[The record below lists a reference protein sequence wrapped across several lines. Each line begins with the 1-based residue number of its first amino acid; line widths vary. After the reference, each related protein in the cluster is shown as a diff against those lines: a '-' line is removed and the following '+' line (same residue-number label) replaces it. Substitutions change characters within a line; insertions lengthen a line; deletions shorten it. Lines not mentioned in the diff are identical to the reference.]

1 MASFSINKTDITYAG
16 GRTGYET
23 VHITNAPSG
32 GIRIVDNGFGIYFR
46 VNTITANQSYE
57 IQTKGTNTSGN
68 TRISSVRFV
77 NNNDDNDYV
86 DVTVT
91 QYSVSTIAIYGEDIF
106 SAGGTSYDL
115 TVPYSIGSTLVLLDV
130 VNPEDP
136 MAVSI
141 TGGSWLSDNSG
152 GHIDTS
158 TTTGFKYGYISYSD
172 NTGTS
177 SRTGTV
183 TYTNGSNTAT
193 LLVTQNAVSPG
204 QMAVSPSSLSFPKT
218 GGSNAFV
225 LAYGGQYSF
234 DNSEV
239 STWASMIMT
248 NVSEG
253 LATGV
258 AVIPESNPSGSL
270 RTGNVYFS
278 DTTGGMATL
287 ALYQAPQYDGMSL
300 NPSSLTFPAA
310 GGSGTTLLTYD
321 SNREPLWD
329 ENPSWISSSYSQ
341 ITSNSREYTITAA
354 SNSSSSARSV
364 NIGVGDRV
372 ISLFLNVTQEGVGA
386 SLTISPTQQTVDS
399 SSGTFTISVS
409 YSGLYSVNYVSNV
422 GWITFVS
429 VSGDDYIF
437 SYSANNT
444 TSDRTG
450 TITFYSGTKQAV
462 FTLNQEGQAAPYI
475 SVTPSSSN
483 VDYTAGSTRV
493 SLSSENVSSVAVS
506 TSYDWISCYPEG
518 SSRVYYTVAYSAN
531 TSSSPRTGT
540 VNFTGT
546 GSTTVST
553 AYTLNQQ
560 GAPSPIMGI
569 TPTSDN
575 VTSAAGEV
583 SVALRTQNIDT
594 VGCSVLDSWIHN
606 NGESGGTYTFGYD
619 ANTGLSSRTGTVR
632 FTGTGPGGT
641 ITKDYTLTQEGTA
654 PIPILVINP
663 TNETINKNR
672 RLVRVTVV
680 TNQDN
685 VTYSILDSTWLTY
698 SSMPTPKTYAFIC
711 SENTGSSSR
720 TNTVT
725 FSAGGLTATYTL
737 IQEGTTPVVRRDRM
751 KAVPDNL
758 RFYSEGD
765 TVTVNFINKPS
776 NMSNSIIYTDGSGWL
791 TVTDQT
797 VVCGANSGTAR
808 KAVIRFYDLEDITNY
823 ADIPVIQ
830 GSSTYWES
838 IWVDDIFIPS
848 ETEDYHYAIYIS
860 NPHFNG
866 YFEGLTPIP
875 QEGININRLVDDYIY
890 SELVQTEINN
900 WESMYKGFCIATLYD
915 ITQGTQELETTHYL
929 WNDWSGREKRYDYTR
944 SLNDPINGK
953 GCKGMI
959 IPFCVYKDTN
969 DSKVFS
975 IVQIDKDGVSTRL
988 DLADPLEPFNMMTD
1002 TYYDISKVSYLLDD
1016 EVLYSYDMNHCGQGA
1031 LIYRNRFGGWD
1042 SFLLEGNIKK
1052 TDNYGKLNYRTKDI
1066 LHHNE
1071 KRTDSVDIDCTYEAY
1086 TGWLS
1091 DEEAER
1097 LTYHLA
1103 SSPKVYFQD
1112 LNHPDEEI
1120 IPVRMTLANAEY
1132 KKFRNRKTL
1141 VNYTITF
1148 EKGYTEKVK
1157 D

>member
-1 MASFSINKTDITYAG
+1 MASFSIDKTDITYAG

-23 VHITNAPSG
+23 VNITNAPSG
-32 GIRIVDNGFGIYFR
+32 GIRIIDNGFGIYFR
-46 VNTITANQSYE
+46 VNTVTAQSYE

-68 TRISSVRFV
+68 TRISSVRFANV
-77 NNNDDNDYV
+77 DDDNDYV

-91 QYSVSTIAIYGEDIF
+91 QYSVSTIAMYGEDIF

-115 TVPYSIGSTLVLLDV
+115 TVPYDKQGLYVYVDV
-130 VNPEDP
+130 VNPEDS
-136 MAVSI
+136 MTVSI
-141 TGGSWLSDNSG
+141 TGGSWLSDG
-152 GHIDTS
+152 GSFIAS
-158 TTTGFKYGYISYSD
+158 TTTGFKYGYISFYE

-183 TYTNGSNTAT
+183 TFTNGSNTAT

-204 QMAVSPSSLSFPKT
+204 QMVVSPTSLTFPKT
-218 GGSNAFV
+218 GGSDTFT

-239 STWASMIMT
+239 SSWVSMVMT

-258 AVIPESNPSGSL
+258 VTAPESDFYGSY

-278 DTTGGMATL
+278 DTNGGMATL

-300 NPSSLTFPAA
+300 NPSNLLFPAE
-310 GGSGTTLLTYD
+310 GGSRTTDVTYYGILSWD
-321 SNREPLWD
+321 SF
-329 ENPSWISSSYSQ
+329 PSWLSASYSQ
-341 ITSNSREYTITAA
+341 ITSSSREYTITAA
-354 SNSSSSARSV
+354 SNTSTSARSV
-364 NIGVGDRV
+364 NLGVSDGYDSKTLV
-372 ISLFLNVTQEGVGA
+372 VTQNGVDP

-399 SSGTFTISVS
+399 SSGTFTVSVS
-409 YSGLYSVNYVSNV
+409 SAGLDSVNYVSNV

-429 VSGDDYIF
+429 VSGNDYTF

-493 SLSSENVSSVAVS
+493 TLSSENVSAVTVS
-506 TSYDWISCYPEG
+506 TSYNWISCYPEG

-546 GSTTVST
+546 GSATIST

-560 GAPSPIMGI
+560 GAPAPIMGI
-569 TPTSDN
+569 TPSSDN

-641 ITKDYTLTQEGTA
+641 INKDYTLTQEGTA
-654 PIPILVINP
+654 PIPTLVISP
-663 TNETINKNR
+663 TNEAINNNS

-685 VTYSILDSTWLTY
+685 VTYNISDSSWLHFSSIIPPNNY
-698 SSMPTPKTYAFIC
+698 SFIC
-711 SENTGSSSR
+711 DANTGTSSR

-725 FSAGGLTATYTL
+725 FSAGSLTATYTL

-751 KAVPDNL
+751 KSVTDNL

-776 NMSNSIIYTDGSGWL
+776 NMSNSVIYTDGSGWL

-797 VVCGANSGTAR
+797 VVCSANTGIAR

-838 IWVDDIFIPS
+838 IWVDDIFTPS
-848 ETEDYHYAIYIS
+848 ETEDYHYSIYIS

-890 SELVQTEINN
+890 SELIQTEINN
-900 WESMYKGFCIATLYD
+900 WESMYKGYCIATLYD
-915 ITQGTQELETTHYL
+915 ITQDTQELETTHYL
-929 WNDWSGREKRYDYTR
+929 WNDWSGKEKRYDYTR

-975 IVQIDKDGVSTRL
+975 IVQIDEDGDSTRL

-1016 EVLYSYDMNHCGQGA
+1016 EVLFSYDMNHCGGGA
-1031 LIYRNRFGGWD
+1031 FIYRNRFGGWD
-1042 SFLLEGNIKK
+1042 SFLIEGNISR

-1097 LTYHLA
+1097 LTFHLA

-1132 KKFRNRKTL
+1132 KKFRNGKTL

>member
-1 MASFSINKTDITYAG
+1 MASFSIDKTDINFAG

-23 VHITNAPSG
+23 VNITNAPSE
-32 GIRIVDNGFGIYFR
+32 GITIIGNFDTLYR
-46 VNTITANQSYE
+46 VVTVTQNQSYE
-57 IQTKGTNTSGN
+57 IHTKGTNTSDS
-68 TRISSVRFV
+68 TTITPIRFV
-77 NNNDDNDYV
+77 NSDDINDYI

-91 QYSVSTIAIYGEDIF
+91 QYNAADIHLYGEDIIHYQQNNWYLMIPCF
-106 SAGGTSYDL
+106 S
-115 TVPYSIGSTLVLLDV
+115 GSTPVYLDSADSMDSMI
-130 VNPEDP
+130 VNVTD
-136 MAVSI
+136 
-141 TGGSWLSDNSG
+141 SWLSSDNSYY
-152 GHIDTS
+152 
-158 TTTGFKYGYISYSD
+158 TTTGFKCVNIGYSE
-172 NTGTS
+172 NTGLY
-177 SRTGTV
+177 RTGTV
-183 TYTNGSNTAT
+183 TFTNGSNTAT
-193 LLVTQNAVSPG
+193 LSVRQRAQEMSVSPT
-204 QMAVSPSSLSFPKT
+204 SLSFPKT
-218 GGSNAFV
+218 GGSDTFT
-225 LAYGGQYSF
+225 LRYETPSGYSVY
-234 DNSEV
+234 NRASA
-239 STWASMIMT
+239 WASISMT
-248 NVSEG
+248 DVSEG

-258 AVIPESNPSGSL
+258 VTVASNPSIST
-270 RTGNVYFS
+270 RTGEVRFMGAN
-278 DTTGGMATL
+278 TGARVLT
-287 ALYQAPQYDGMSL
+287 LYQEGQDYEITL
-300 NPSSLTFPAA
+300 NPSSLLFPAE
-310 GGSGTTLLTYD
+310 GGSRTTDVTYYGILSWD
-321 SNREPLWD
+321 SF
-329 ENPSWISSSYSQ
+329 PSWLSASYSQ
-341 ITSNSREYTITAA
+341 ITSSSREYTITAA
-354 SNSSSSARSV
+354 SNTSTSARSV
-364 NIGVGDRV
+364 NLGVSDGYDSKTLV
-372 ISLFLNVTQEGVGA
+372 VTQNGVDP

-399 SSGTFTISVS
+399 SSGTFTVSVS
-409 YSGLYSVNYVSNV
+409 SVGLGSVNYVSNV

-429 VSGDDYIF
+429 VSGNDYTF

-475 SVTPSSSN
+475 AVTPSSSN

-493 SLSSENVSSVAVS
+493 SLSSENVSAVTVS
-506 TSYDWISCYPEG
+506 TSYNWISCYPEG

-546 GSTTVST
+546 GSATIST

-560 GAPSPIMGI
+560 GAPAPIMGI
-569 TPTSDN
+569 TPSSDN

-641 ITKDYTLTQEGTA
+641 INKDYTLIQEGTA
-654 PIPILVINP
+654 PIPTLVISP
-663 TNETINKNR
+663 TNETINNNSR
-672 RLVRVTVV
+672 MVRVTVV

-685 VTYSILDSTWLTY
+685 VTYNISDSSWLHFSSIIPPNNY
-698 SSMPTPKTYAFIC
+698 SFIC
-711 SENTGSSSR
+711 DANTGTSSR
-720 TNTVT
+720 TNVVT

-737 IQEGTTPVVRRDRM
+737 IQEGTSPVVRRDRM
-751 KAVPDNL
+751 KSVTDNL

-776 NMSNSIIYTDGSGWL
+776 NMSNSVIYTDGSGWL

-797 VVCGANSGTAR
+797 VVCSANTGIAR

-838 IWVDDIFIPS
+838 IWVDDIFTPS
-848 ETEDYHYAIYIS
+848 ETEDYHYSIYIS

-890 SELVQTEINN
+890 SELIQTEINN
-900 WESMYKGFCIATLYD
+900 WESMYKGYCIATLYD
-915 ITQGTQELETTHYL
+915 ITQDTQELETTHYL
-929 WNDWSGREKRYDYTR
+929 WNDWSGKEKRYDYTR

-975 IVQIDKDGVSTRL
+975 IVQIDEDGDSTRL
-988 DLADPLEPFNMMTD
+988 DLTDPLEPFNMMTD

-1016 EVLYSYDMNHCGQGA
+1016 EVLFSYDMNHCGGGA
-1031 LIYRNRFGGWD
+1031 FIYRNRFGGWD
-1042 SFLLEGNIKK
+1042 SFLIEGNISR

-1086 TGWLS
+1086 TGWLT

-1097 LTYHLA
+1097 LTFHLA

-1132 KKFRNRKTL
+1132 KKFRNGKTL